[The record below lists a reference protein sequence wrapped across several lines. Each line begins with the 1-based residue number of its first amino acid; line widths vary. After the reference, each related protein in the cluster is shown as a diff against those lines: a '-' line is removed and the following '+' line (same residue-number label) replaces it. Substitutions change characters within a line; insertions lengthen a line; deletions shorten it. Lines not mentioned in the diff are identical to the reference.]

1 MYHTSSPP
9 PLDSELMGN
18 SPSKKANNTKKGKR
32 ESTIINPPSSAP
44 QPAHNE
50 EKTHVQPAYTAPP
63 RVEPPAKSHSRSESD
78 NSNNSNK
85 SSNTGSSIGFSGSPA
100 SGGAFSSKKLDELF
114 DKYKDED
121 GQAIGPA
128 GVEQL
133 CKDINVDPEDI
144 LVLVFAWHL
153 NAQRMG
159 FFSKEEFVTG
169 LQKLGVDNISKLKGQ
184 LGTFK
189 KDLDDQVKFKDIY
202 RFAFGFVKERET
214 KIIDLPTADALL
226 SLVLSNRYPHT
237 EALRQFLK
245 EQTTY
250 KSINQ
255 DQWMNILEFSKSIKA
270 DLSNYDENSAWPV
283 LLDEY
288 SEWASKHKHLLTQP

>member
-1 MYHTSSPP
+1 
-9 PLDSELMGN
+9 MGN
-18 SPSKKANNTKKGKR
+18 SPSKKKPRAKTN
-32 ESTIINPPSSAP
+32 STSLAVSPVPPATNPPYSHNVHEERPHANSSSHT
-44 QPAHNE
+44 PASQAVE
-50 EKTHVQPAYTAPP
+50 APP
-63 RVEPPAKSHSRSESD
+63 VSTHSRSDSD
-78 NSNNSNK
+78 NK
-85 SSNTGSSIGFSGSPA
+85 GGFSQ
-100 SGGAFSSKKLDELF
+100 KKLEELF

-121 GQAIGPA
+121 GQQIGPE

-133 CKDINVDPEDI
+133 CKDIGVDPEDV

-159 FFSKEEFVTG
+159 FISKEEFLTG
-169 LQKLGVDNISKLKGQ
+169 LQKLGVDNLSKLKNH
-184 LGTFK
+184 LNTFK
-189 KDLDDQVKFKDIY
+189 KDLDDQAKFKDIY
-202 RFAFGFVKERET
+202 RFAFGFAKERES
-214 KIIDLPTADALL
+214 KILDLPTADALIA
-226 SLVLSNRYPHT
+226 LVLANRYPHT
-237 EALRQFLK
+237 EPLRQFLK

-288 SEWASKHKHLLTQP
+288 CEWAKKQAHP